1 MVTSAYPE
9 ANFPLEPVIQ
19 PSTNSATA
27 FAASTEP
34 RFRCGFVASCNVANR
49 AVSGNVSEGAADA
62 KVGAAP
68 SEQLMSKF
76 MLADMYVMHVC
87 WQTYMSCMY
96 AGIYV
101 MHVQHRR
108 SPCRNPVNAYGK
120 VTLNSGFRNIL
131 QRPGHLASADMSMQA

>member
-1 MVTSAYPE
+1 MFTSAYPE

-34 RFRCGFVASCNVANR
+34 RFKCGFVASCNVANR

-68 SEQLMSKF
+68 SEQLMSKC
-76 MLADMYVMHVC
+76 MLADIC
-87 WQTYMSCMY
+87 ST
-96 AGIYV
+96 
-101 MHVQHRR
+101 R
-108 SPCRNPVNAYGK
+108 SPRRNPVYGK
-120 VTLNSGFRNIL
+120 LTLGHCRCLGML
-131 QRPGHLASADMSMQA
+131 QVQV